1 MTDEQ
6 GTLGEMTHTNPYTG
20 RVFGATQT
28 YTRGKTVAADGGE
41 ADAAED
47 IDSEDDDSETL
58 ADVAHTSSDDVETDG
73 PQRTFDRGGDR

>member
-6 GTLGEMTHTNPYTG
+6 GTLGDVAHTNPYTG
-20 RVFGATQT
+20 RVFGETQT
-28 YTRGKTVAADGGE
+28 YGRGKAIAADGGE

-47 IDSEDDDSETL
+47 ADSEESESETL
-58 ADVAHTSSDDVETDG
+58 ADVPHTSSDDVETDG